1 MQVGVDHAGDVAGKV
16 LEVRRRAHIFD
27 FGPQVDDA
35 GVDEHEPS
43 RVVDC
48 PDEHGHL
55 FALDEELCR
64 EVGADHV
71 PTLPPRTSS
80 WIRAASAENPLWSQP
95 VSAQGPESAA

>member
-1 MQVGVDHAGDVAGKV
+1 VPGRGSERREEAVAAAVVVMQVGVDHAGDVAGKV

-64 EVGADHV
+64 EVGADHAPML
-71 PTLPPRTSS
+71 PTGGR
-80 WIRAASAENPLWSQP
+80 RA
-95 VSAQGPESAA
+95 